1 VDQKARVRK
10 SMEALGKSKG
20 FGKLFVAGEYWSGG
34 SAMKKLALELGY
46 RVLYENGSDLS
57 VITHE

>member
-1 VDQKARVRK
+1 VRK

-46 RVLYENGSDLS
+46 GVLYENGSDLS